1 MSALKCDLYMDI
13 IWFVLLELRQTVQ
26 YVFYIIIIIIEQ
38 LKPMKQFFIT
48 SIFITYEMKLFNAGE
63 I

>member
-13 IWFVLLELRQTVQ
+13 IWCVLLELRQIVQ

>member
-1 MSALKCDLYMDI
+1 MSALKGYLYMDI
-13 IWFVLLELRQTVQ
+13 IWCVLLELRQTAQ
-26 YVFYIIIIIIEQ
+26 YVFYIIIIIEQ

-48 SIFITYEMKLFNAGE
+48 SIFITYEMKLVNAGE

>member
-1 MSALKCDLYMDI
+1 MSAWECYLYMDI

-26 YVFYIIIIIIEQ
+26 YAFYIIIIEQ
-38 LKPMKQFFIT
+38 LKPMKVFFIT
-48 SIFITYEMKLFNAGE
+48 FIFITYEMKLFNTGE

>member
-1 MSALKCDLYMDI
+1 MSALECYLYMDI

-26 YVFYIIIIIIEQ
+26 YVFYIIIIEQ
-38 LKPMKQFFIT
+38 LKPMKLLFIT
-48 SIFITYEMKLFNAGE
+48 SIFITYEMKLFNTGE